1 MNDVQKRIILQNAN
15 TLEVSNLISLIEKG
29 EISIE
34 EFKQAGLTVEK
45 IRQIEGQINLEA
57 AKERAAAEIAR
68 KEEEERLAK
77 FKIQEE
83 KNEFL
88 KKVVRKR
95 VTVDEI
101 RNKINNGYIS
111 FDDLEDEGISQR
123 IINSIKYYSNSNR
136 VTIFKKIDD
145 LPPMEEGRTDVYFVG
160 LPGSGKSTMLS
171 GLLNVAN
178 KEGILLPDT
187 YSNDGAVYQ
196 TQIVSDLR
204 LINCSI
210 ITVSND
216 GAVYQTQIV
225 SDLSRGVLPNAT
237 ASGSYNYVAMSL
249 NDDNK
254 KKHPFNVVEVPGE
267 LYVNMFNNANVDDL
281 LKYIK
286 NSNKK
291 ILIFVIDSLAHD
303 TNYADAKSA
312 LDQSL
317 VYVNILN
324 MFKSSGILNQ
334 TDAVYLVANK
344 FDAIKESRYDG
355 DNRPD
360 VDLAYEFLNEEFKN
374 LLNNCTSIRDE
385 SKNKFKIKVLPYS
398 IGKVSYEFIVED
410 FNRNYSSIVLNNLIE
425 DSFVVK
431 GGKWSLFN

>member
-1 MNDVQKRIILQNAN
+1 MNDIQKRIILQNAN
-15 TLEVSNLISLIEKG
+15 TLEVSNIISIIEKG
-29 EISIE
+29 EISFD
-34 EFKQAGLTVEK
+34 EFKQAGLAVDK
-45 IRQIEGQINLEA
+45 YRQIESKINLAEA
-57 AKERAAAEIAR
+57 QERAAAELAR
-68 KEEEERLAK
+68 KEEEEKIAK
-77 FKIQEE
+77 LKIQEE

-88 KKVVRKR
+88 KKIVRKR

-101 RNKINNGYIS
+101 RNNINNGYIT

-123 IINSIKYYSNSNR
+123 TINSIKYYSNSNSTR
-136 VTIFKKIDD
+136 VVTFKAIED

-160 LPGSGKSTMLS
+160 LAGSGKSTMLS
-171 GLLNVAN
+171 GILNVAN

-187 YSNDGAVYQ
+187 YN
-196 TQIVSDLR
+196 
-204 LINCSI
+204 
-210 ITVSND
+210 ND

-237 ASGSYNYVAMSL
+237 AEKSFNYIAMSL

-254 KKHPFNVVEVPGE
+254 KKHPFNIVEVPGE
-267 LYVNMFNNANVDDL
+267 LYAEIFNNPNIDGL

-303 TNYADAKSA
+303 SNYADSKSA

-324 MFKSSGILNQ
+324 MFKKNGVLNQ
-334 TDAVYLVANK
+334 TDAIYLVTNK
-344 FDAIKESRYDG
+344 FDAIKENRFNG

-360 VDLAYEFLNEEFKN
+360 TDLALEFLKEEFKN
-374 LLNNCTSIRDE
+374 LINNCTSMRDE

-410 FNRNYSSIVLNNLIE
+410 FNRNYSSSVIQNLIE

-431 GGKWSLFN
+431 GTKWSLFN

>member
-1 MNDVQKRIILQNAN
+1 MNDIQKRIILQNAN
-15 TLEVSNLISLIEKG
+15 TLEVSNIISIIEKG
-29 EISIE
+29 EISFD
-34 EFKQAGLTVEK
+34 EFKQAGLAVDK
-45 IRQIEGQINLEA
+45 YRQIESKINLAEA
-57 AKERAAAEIAR
+57 QERAAAELAR
-68 KEEEERLAK
+68 KEEEEKIAK
-77 FKIQEE
+77 LKIQEE

-95 VTVDEI
+95 VTVDDI
-101 RNKINNGYIS
+101 RNNINNGYIT

-123 IINSIKYYSNSNR
+123 TINSIKYYSNSNR
-136 VTIFKKIDD
+136 ITVFKKIED

-160 LPGSGKSTMLS
+160 LAGSGKSTMLS
-171 GLLNVAN
+171 GILNVAN

-187 YSNDGAVYQ
+187 YNNDGAVYQ
-196 TQIVSDLR
+196 TQI
-204 LINCSI
+204 I
-210 ITVSND
+210 
-216 GAVYQTQIV
+216 
-225 SDLSRGVLPNAT
+225 SDLSRGVLPKAT
-237 ASGSYNYVAMSL
+237 AEKSFNYIAMSL

-254 KKHPFNVVEVPGE
+254 KKHPFNIVEVPGE
-267 LYVNMFNNANVDDL
+267 LYAEIFNNPNIDGL

-303 TNYADAKSA
+303 SNYADSKNA

-324 MFKSSGILNQ
+324 MFKKNGVLNQ
-334 TDAVYLVANK
+334 TDAIYLVTNK
-344 FDAIKESRYDG
+344 FDAIKENRFNG

-360 VDLAYEFLNEEFKN
+360 TELALEFLKEEFKN
-374 LLNNCTSIRDE
+374 LINNCTSMRDE

-410 FNRNYSSIVLNNLIE
+410 FNRNYSSSVIQNLIE

-431 GGKWSLFN
+431 GTKWSLFN

>member
-15 TLEVSNLISLIEKG
+15 TLEVNNLISLIEKG
-29 EISIE
+29 EISLE
-34 EFKQAGLTVEK
+34 EFKQAGLTVDK

-57 AKERAAAEIAR
+57 AKERAAAEIAKR
-68 KEEEERLAK
+68 EEEERLAK

-123 IINSIKYYSNSNR
+123 TINSIKYYSNSNR

-196 TQIVSDLR
+196 TQIVSDL
-204 LINCSI
+204 
-210 ITVSND
+210 
-216 GAVYQTQIV
+216 
-225 SDLSRGVLPNAT
+225 SRGVLPNAT

-249 NDDNK
+249 NDENK

-334 TDAVYLVANK
+334 TDAIYLVANK

-385 SKNKFKIKVLPYS
+385 SKNKFKIKILPYS

-410 FNRNYSSIVLNNLIE
+410 FNRNYSSIVINNLIE

-431 GGKWSLFN
+431 GGKWGLFN

>member
-187 YSNDGAVYQ
+187 Y
-196 TQIVSDLR
+196 
-204 LINCSI
+204 
-210 ITVSND
+210 SND

>member
-1 MNDVQKRIILQNAN
+1 MNDIQKRIILQNAN
-15 TLEVSNLISLIEKG
+15 TLEVSNIISIIEKG
-29 EISIE
+29 EISFD
-34 EFKQAGLTVEK
+34 EFKQAGLAVDK
-45 IRQIEGQINLEA
+45 YRQIESKINLAEA
-57 AKERAAAEIAR
+57 QERAAAELAR
-68 KEEEERLAK
+68 KEEEEKIAK
-77 FKIQEE
+77 LKIQEE

-95 VTVDEI
+95 VTVDDI
-101 RNKINNGYIS
+101 RNNINNGYIT

-123 IINSIKYYSNSNR
+123 TINSIKYYSNSNR
-136 VTIFKKIDD
+136 ITVFKKIED

-160 LPGSGKSTMLS
+160 LAGSGKSTMLS
-171 GLLNVAN
+171 GILNVAN

-187 YSNDGAVYQ
+187 YNNDGAVYQ
-196 TQIVSDLR
+196 TQI
-204 LINCSI
+204 I
-210 ITVSND
+210 
-216 GAVYQTQIV
+216 
-225 SDLSRGVLPNAT
+225 SDLSRGVLPKAT
-237 ASGSYNYVAMSL
+237 AEKSFNYIAMSL

-254 KKHPFNVVEVPGE
+254 KKHPFNIVEVPGE
-267 LYVNMFNNANVDDL
+267 LYAEIFNNPNIDGL

-303 TNYADAKSA
+303 SNYADSKNA

-324 MFKSSGILNQ
+324 MFKKNGVLNQ
-334 TDAVYLVANK
+334 TDAIYLVTNK
-344 FDAIKESRYDG
+344 FDAIKENRFNG

-360 VDLAYEFLNEEFKN
+360 TELALEFLKEEFKN
-374 LLNNCTSIRDE
+374 LINNCTSIRDE

-410 FNRNYSSIVLNNLIE
+410 FNRNYSSSVIQNLIE

-431 GGKWSLFN
+431 GTKWSLFN

>member
-1 MNDVQKRIILQNAN
+1 MNDIQKRIILQNAN
-15 TLEVSNLISLIEKG
+15 TLEVSNIISIIEKG
-29 EISIE
+29 EISFD
-34 EFKQAGLTVEK
+34 EFKQAGLAVDK
-45 IRQIEGQINLEA
+45 YRQIESKINLAEA
-57 AKERAAAEIAR
+57 QERAAAELAR
-68 KEEEERLAK
+68 KEEEEKIAK
-77 FKIQEE
+77 LKIQEE

-95 VTVDEI
+95 VTVDDI
-101 RNKINNGYIS
+101 RNNINNGYIT

-123 IINSIKYYSNSNR
+123 TINSIKYYSNSNR
-136 VTIFKKIDD
+136 ITVFKKIED

-160 LPGSGKSTMLS
+160 LAGSGKSTMLS
-171 GLLNVAN
+171 GILNVAN

-187 YSNDGAVYQ
+187 YNNDGAVYQ
-196 TQIVSDLR
+196 TQI
-204 LINCSI
+204 I
-210 ITVSND
+210 
-216 GAVYQTQIV
+216 
-225 SDLSRGVLPNAT
+225 SDLSRGVLPKAT
-237 ASGSYNYVAMSL
+237 AEKSFNYIAMSL

-254 KKHPFNVVEVPGE
+254 KKHPFNIVEVPGE
-267 LYVNMFNNANVDDL
+267 LYAEIFNNPNIDRL

-303 TNYADAKSA
+303 SNYADSKNA

-324 MFKSSGILNQ
+324 MFKKNGVLNQ
-334 TDAVYLVANK
+334 TDAIYLVTNK
-344 FDAIKESRYDG
+344 FDAIKENRFNG

-360 VDLAYEFLNEEFKN
+360 TELALEFLKEEFKN
-374 LLNNCTSIRDE
+374 LINNCTSMRDE

-410 FNRNYSSIVLNNLIE
+410 FNRNYSSSVIQNLIE

-431 GGKWSLFN
+431 GTKWSLFN

>member
-1 MNDVQKRIILQNAN
+1 MNDIQKRIILQNAN
-15 TLEVSNLISLIEKG
+15 TLEVSNIISIIEKG
-29 EISIE
+29 EISFD
-34 EFKQAGLTVEK
+34 EFKQAGLAVDK
-45 IRQIEGQINLEA
+45 YRQIESKINLAEA
-57 AKERAAAEIAR
+57 QERAAAELAR
-68 KEEEERLAK
+68 KEEEEKIAK
-77 FKIQEE
+77 LKIQEE

-88 KKVVRKR
+88 KKIVRKR

-101 RNKINNGYIS
+101 RNNINNGYIT

-123 IINSIKYYSNSNR
+123 TINSIKYYSNSNR
-136 VTIFKKIDD
+136 ITVFKKIED

-160 LPGSGKSTMLS
+160 LAGSGKSTMLS
-171 GLLNVAN
+171 GILNVAN

-187 YSNDGAVYQ
+187 YNNDGAVYQ
-196 TQIVSDLR
+196 TQI
-204 LINCSI
+204 I
-210 ITVSND
+210 
-216 GAVYQTQIV
+216 
-225 SDLSRGVLPNAT
+225 SDLSRGVLPKAT
-237 ASGSYNYVAMSL
+237 AEKSFNYIAMSL

-254 KKHPFNVVEVPGE
+254 KKHPFNIVEVPGE
-267 LYVNMFNNANVDDL
+267 LYAEIFNNPNIDGL

-303 TNYADAKSA
+303 SNYADSKNA

-324 MFKSSGILNQ
+324 MFKKNGVLNQ
-334 TDAVYLVANK
+334 TDAIYLVTNK
-344 FDAIKESRYDG
+344 FDAIKENRFNG

-360 VDLAYEFLNEEFKN
+360 TELALEFLKEEFKN
-374 LLNNCTSIRDE
+374 LINNCTSIRDE

-410 FNRNYSSIVLNNLIE
+410 FNRNYSSSVIQNLIE

-431 GGKWSLFN
+431 GTKWSLFN

>member
-1 MNDVQKRIILQNAN
+1 MNDIQKRIILQNAN
-15 TLEVSNLISLIEKG
+15 TLEVSNIISIIEKG
-29 EISIE
+29 EISFD
-34 EFKQAGLTVEK
+34 EFKQAGLAVDK
-45 IRQIEGQINLEA
+45 YRQIESKINLAEA
-57 AKERAAAEIAR
+57 QERAAAELAR
-68 KEEEERLAK
+68 KEEEEKIAK
-77 FKIQEE
+77 LKIQEE

-88 KKVVRKR
+88 KKIVRKR

-101 RNKINNGYIS
+101 RNNINNGYIT

-123 IINSIKYYSNSNR
+123 TINSIKYYSNSNR
-136 VTIFKKIDD
+136 ITVFKKIED

-171 GLLNVAN
+171 GILNVAN

-187 YSNDGAVYQ
+187 YN
-196 TQIVSDLR
+196 
-204 LINCSI
+204 
-210 ITVSND
+210 ND

-237 ASGSYNYVAMSL
+237 AEKSFNYIAMSL

-254 KKHPFNVVEVPGE
+254 KKHPFNIVEVPGE
-267 LYVNMFNNANVDDL
+267 LYAEIFNNPNIDGL
-281 LKYIK
+281 LNYIK

-303 TNYADAKSA
+303 SNYADSKNA

-324 MFKSSGILNQ
+324 MFKKNGVLNQ
-334 TDAVYLVANK
+334 TDAIYLVTNK
-344 FDAIKESRYDG
+344 FDAIKENRFNG

-360 VDLAYEFLNEEFKN
+360 TELALEFLKEEFKN
-374 LLNNCTSIRDE
+374 LINNCTSIRDE

-410 FNRNYSSIVLNNLIE
+410 FNRNYSSSVIQNLIE

-431 GGKWSLFN
+431 GTKWSLFN

>member
-1 MNDVQKRIILQNAN
+1 MNDIQKRIILQNAN
-15 TLEVSNLISLIEKG
+15 TLEVSNIISIIEKG
-29 EISIE
+29 EISFD
-34 EFKQAGLTVEK
+34 EFKQAGLAVDK
-45 IRQIEGQINLEA
+45 YRQIESKINLAEA
-57 AKERAAAEIAR
+57 QERAIAELAR
-68 KEEEERLAK
+68 KEEEEKIARL
-77 FKIQEE
+77 KIQEE

-88 KKVVRKR
+88 KKIVRKR

-101 RNKINNGYIS
+101 RNNINNGYIT

-123 IINSIKYYSNSNR
+123 TINSIKYYSNSNR
-136 VTIFKKIDD
+136 ITVFKKIED

-171 GLLNVAN
+171 GILNVAN

-187 YSNDGAVYQ
+187 YN
-196 TQIVSDLR
+196 
-204 LINCSI
+204 
-210 ITVSND
+210 ND

-237 ASGSYNYVAMSL
+237 ASGSYNYIAMSL

-254 KKHPFNVVEVPGE
+254 KKHPFNIVEVPGE
-267 LYVNMFNNANVDDL
+267 LYVNMFNNPNIDGL
-281 LKYIK
+281 LNYIK

-303 TNYADAKSA
+303 SNYADSKSA

-324 MFKSSGILNQ
+324 MFKNNGVLNQ
-334 TDAVYLVANK
+334 TDAIYLVTNK
-344 FDAIKESRYDG
+344 FDAIKENRFNG
-355 DNRPD
+355 DNRLD
-360 VDLAYEFLNEEFKN
+360 TELALEFLKEEFKN
-374 LLNNCTSIRDE
+374 LINNCTSIRDE

-410 FNRNYSSIVLNNLIE
+410 FNRNYSSSVIQNLIE

-431 GGKWSLFN
+431 GTKWSLFN

>member
-136 VTIFKKIDD
+136 VTIFNKIDD

-187 YSNDGAVYQ
+187 Y
-196 TQIVSDLR
+196 
-204 LINCSI
+204 
-210 ITVSND
+210 SND